1 MRFPRSLRFKPF
13 LALVLFFLIIFRFPL
28 PIEAQDAAPTF
39 TADPPTVIFI
49 NELHYDNTGGDVD
62 EGVEIAAP
70 IGVDV
75 SNLRILFYNQDG
87 ATYGSAKELG
97 APVGQ
102 CNDYSLYVIRQ
113 SGIQNGDADG
123 LALVDASANTAI
135 QLLSYE
141 GVLTATEGVA
151 ATLPSTDIGVAEGG
165 DTPVGHSLQL
175 GGTGGAYDDFEWRGP
190 VAATF
195 GACNAGQDL
204 GAPPTLIELRNFG
217 ATVADGTVTLVW
229 ETAVEIDSAGFNLY
243 RSVGG
248 ADERAQINPSL
259 IAALALPGE
268 GARYTFEDRPGIGA
282 YAYWLEAL
290 DTAGTSTYHGPVSVV
305 LPAPQSA
312 EGRLYLPLVR
322 Q

>member
-1 MRFPRSLRFKPF
+1 MQFPRSLRFNLF
-13 LALVLFFLIIFRFPL
+13 LALVLSFAIMFP
-28 PIEAQDAAPTF
+28 PRTPVAAQDALPAF
-39 TADPPTVIFI
+39 TADPPTVVFI
-49 NELHYDNTGGDVD
+49 NELHYDNTGSDAD
-62 EGVEIAAP
+62 EGVEVAAP

-123 LALVDASANTAI
+123 LALVDVDANTAI

-141 GVLTATEGVA
+141 GVLTATEGAA

-175 GGTGGAYDDFEWRGP
+175 GGNGGAYDDFEWRGP
-190 VAATF
+190 LAATF
-195 GACNAGQDL
+195 GACNAGQNL
-204 GAPPTLIELRNFG
+204 GAPPTLVELRSFE
-217 ATVADGTVTLVW
+217 AVVADDTVNLAW
-229 ETAVEIDSAGFNLY
+229 ETTVEIDSAGFNLY
-243 RSVGG
+243 RTVDG
-248 ADERAQINPSL
+248 ADERTQINSAL

-268 GARYTFEDRPGIGA
+268 GARYAFEDRPGAGV
-282 YAYWLEAL
+282 YAYWLEVL
-290 DTAGTSTYHGPVSVV
+290 DTAGTSTYHGPVAVIV
-305 LPAPQSA
+305 PAPQIVD
-312 EGRLYLPLVR
+312 GQLFLPLVR

>member
-1 MRFPRSLRFKPF
+1 
-13 LALVLFFLIIFRFPL
+13 LIIFHPSI
-28 PIEAQDAAPTF
+28 PIGAQDSAPTF
-39 TADPPTVIFI
+39 TADPPTVVFI
-49 NELHYDNTGGDVD
+49 NELHYDNTGGDAD
-62 EGVEIAAP
+62 EGVEVAAP
-70 IGVDV
+70 ISVDV
-75 SNLRILFYNQDG
+75 SSLRILFYNQDG

-97 APVGQ
+97 APAGQ

-123 LALVDASANTAI
+123 LALVDANANTAI

-141 GVLTATEGVA
+141 GVLTATEGAA

-175 GGTGGAYDDFEWRGP
+175 GGNGGAYDDFDWRGP

-204 GAPPTLIELRNFG
+204 GAPPTRIELHSFG

-243 RSVGG
+243 RTVDG
-248 ADERAQINPSL
+248 ADERTQINPSL
-259 IAALALPGE
+259 IAALALPGA
-268 GARYTFEDRPGIGA
+268 GARYAFEDRPDIGA

-305 LPAPQSA
+305 LPAQKST